1 MLTLWIVCT
10 GAFLLAATM
19 SALWHAIH
27 EVAHA
32 DATVP
37 LRRPWRSA
45 RTLWLGAVGILGTVA
60 VVLAIATSIR

>member
-1 MLTLWIVCT
+1 
-10 GAFLLAATM
+10 M